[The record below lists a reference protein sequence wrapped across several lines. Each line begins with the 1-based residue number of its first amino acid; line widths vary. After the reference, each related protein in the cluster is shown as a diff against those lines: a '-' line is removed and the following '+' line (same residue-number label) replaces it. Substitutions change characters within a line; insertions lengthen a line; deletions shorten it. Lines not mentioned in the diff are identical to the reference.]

1 MCVQFRSQISHWVAI
16 TLGHQQQPLFINI
29 RHKHS
34 LIAASCAAGAELSCN
49 PVITLSPDLLFHWF
63 HHIQY
68 KHLVS
73 CFLDRKD
80 YNERSDITVVYTNIR
95 SVYLASGGLVS
106 VLDLV
111 FDVSGVK
118 AYSEVSQVHVADWA
132 PTWDGLWPGPGTGPK
147 QSWCHE
153 AEETSCL
160 LW

>member
-1 MCVQFRSQISHWVAI
+1 M
-16 TLGHQQQPLFINI
+16 
-29 RHKHS
+29 
-34 LIAASCAAGAELSCN
+34 
-49 PVITLSPDLLFHWF
+49 
-63 HHIQY
+63 
-68 KHLVS
+68 S

-132 PTWDGLWPGPGTGPK
+132 PT
-147 QSWCHE
+147 
-153 AEETSCL
+153 
-160 LW
+160 